1 MCGEWPPPFSQKQR
15 WAVQC
20 KTVSFLFFG
29 EHKMLP
35 SVDSDE
41 YMLRPETY
49 IFWLHRNFNIN
60 IRMIFT
66 SHRSTREAWDCSD
79 DSKYTVL
86 WIKSY
91 MSWLLPIAKMWCE
104 VGSSDLATHL
114 PPLPPQLGCVRNPG
128 VCIHPNS
135 RIFSCLVVRQ
145 CCTLN
150 PKSGET
156 LGESK
161 SVVHCQISHRLEEM
175 SMWACSFQ
183 RLATQ
188 RAE

>member
-1 MCGEWPPPFSQKQR
+1 MNTCSALRLTYPDCVATSTSTSVWFLLLTVQLEKLETVQMTQSIPCCGLNLTCHDFKHFRTFYQ
-15 WAVQC
+15 V
-20 KTVSFLFFG
+20 
-29 EHKMLP
+29 
-35 SVDSDE
+35 
-41 YMLRPETY
+41 
-49 IFWLHRNFNIN
+49 
-60 IRMIFT
+60 
-66 SHRSTREAWDCSD
+66 
-79 DSKYTVL
+79 
-86 WIKSY
+86 
-91 MSWLLPIAKMWCE
+91 PIAKMWCE
-104 VGSSDLATHL
+104 VGSSDLAAHL

-150 PKSGET
+150 PTSGET